1 MSRCPW
7 TRPLSLFASYIK
19 DSCCFPLSVHASLC
33 QPVVHD
39 AEGADPSRESV
50 LPRAGAGL
58 ARVPDGHLRK
68 LLLHNRQVHLQDR
81 RYIKRNNRW
90 GNICSLRLKS
100 YPFNQS
106 CETSAWWREHIWLH
120 RCDTRRADGVFSS
133 RQERRFKRTKTT
145 EQMWLKETRHLVSSP
160 HTHTHTKPSFLK
172 FLLRKGKDNLWRHYT
187 TGV

>member
-7 TRPLSLFASYIK
+7 TRPLSLFVSYIK

-81 RYIKRNNRW
+81 IYIKRNNRW

-100 YPFNQS
+100 YLL
-106 CETSAWWREHIWLH
+106 TSLAKQARV
-120 RCDTRRADGVFSS
+120 GVSTS
-133 RQERRFKRTKTT
+133 DCTGVIRG
-145 EQMWLKETRHLVSSP
+145 EQMVFFPLVRSVDSSEQRRLNKCDWK
-160 HTHTHTKPSFLK
+160 KP
-172 FLLRKGKDNLWRHYT
+172 DI
-187 TGV
+187 